1 MPFRMIESCL
11 GVFRLFGRFPQ
22 QEVLYV
28 GEPQPRMENELR
40 GPDVLFQYRL
50 IDIRT
55 LEGER
60 LLESEEIGDN
70 AIAILA
76 YLRDHPVQ
84 NG

>member
-1 MPFRMIESCL
+1 MPFRMIEYCL
-11 GVFRLFGRFPQ
+11 GVFRLFGRVQ
-22 QEVLYV
+22 H
-28 GEPQPRMENELR
+28 
-40 GPDVLFQYRL
+40 RL